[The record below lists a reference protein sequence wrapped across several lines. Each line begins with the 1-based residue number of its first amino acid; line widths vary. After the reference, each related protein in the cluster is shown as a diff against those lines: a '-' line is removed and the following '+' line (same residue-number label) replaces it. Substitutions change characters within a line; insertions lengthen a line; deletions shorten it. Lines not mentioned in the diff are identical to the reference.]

1 MSSNGTMRGVVWQG
15 YPNNVSVV
23 DLPIPTII
31 NATDAIVK
39 VTYAGICG
47 TDLHVYH
54 GVYGGS
60 QPLPWG
66 MGHEAVGYVESIGS
80 AVEYNKP
87 GDFVII
93 PDSASNGHF
102 HMHEEAPLAY
112 GLGMDLDGLNSTNA
126 TQSIVNSTSTTDA
139 DYLMVGDIW
148 GTAWGGLEYAGF
160 ETGDTVAV
168 FGCGPVG
175 LLGIYS
181 AFLRGAR
188 AVYAVDH
195 VASRL
200 AMAASLGAIPI
211 NFADVDPVQEI
222 LRYEPDGVRR
232 SVDYIGFEAVNDSLQ
247 PQENVVIRNMIAVT
261 GSRGGLGGVG
271 IFSSGQNGTATPLAG
286 TLSGDIDFPM
296 ADFFTKGLSMQS
308 GPVPIQDYAPQL
320 VDLIASGK
328 ANPGFIVS
336 SVVSI
341 EDAPEAY
348 ARFNEHEEIKRSKAA
363 FQPQAKYGIGNVPD
377 LTLQRVIAEF
387 VSCLS
392 DSASLVVQ
400 LSNTGFAA
408 VDLACNP
415 SCLSSPLSRH
425 KNYIIRVGDN
435 DFSRTYA
442 NFADAYWLVHSS
454 HLNSIF
460 TSPHLAPGR
469 EQRVVVRNCTVKI
482 VTYTIDD
489 SSSYTSQPGVLCHY
503 ITPDCAV
510 CATVIVDDY
519 DVAISNILDEVTN
532 AF

>member
-1 MSSNGTMRGVVWQG
+1 MP
-15 YPNNVSVV
+15 YPTV
-23 DLPIPTII
+23 
-31 NATDAIVK
+31 
-39 VTYAGICG
+39 
-47 TDLHVYH
+47 
-54 GVYGGS
+54 
-60 QPLPWG
+60 
-66 MGHEAVGYVESIGS
+66 
-80 AVEYNKP
+80 
-87 GDFVII
+87 
-93 PDSASNGHF
+93 
-102 HMHEEAPLAY
+102 
-112 GLGMDLDGLNSTNA
+112 NSTNA

-200 AMAASLGAIPI
+200 AMAVSLGAIPI

-222 LRYEPDGVRR
+222 LRYEPGGVRR
-232 SVDYIGFEAVNDSLQ
+232 SVDYIGFEAINDSLQ

-286 TLSGDIDFPM
+286 TLSGDINFPM

-348 ARFNEHEEIKRSKAA
+348 ARFNEHEEIKVLIK
-363 FQPQAKYGIGNVPD
+363 
-377 LTLQRVIAEF
+377 
-387 VSCLS
+387 
-392 DSASLVVQ
+392 
-400 LSNTGFAA
+400 
-408 VDLACNP
+408 
-415 SCLSSPLSRH
+415 
-425 KNYIIRVGDN
+425 
-435 DFSRTYA
+435 FS
-442 NFADAYWLVHSS
+442 
-454 HLNSIF
+454 
-460 TSPHLAPGR
+460 
-469 EQRVVVRNCTVKI
+469 
-482 VTYTIDD
+482 
-489 SSSYTSQPGVLCHY
+489 
-503 ITPDCAV
+503 
-510 CATVIVDDY
+510 
-519 DVAISNILDEVTN
+519 
-532 AF
+532 